1 MRNAHHYAMSENL
14 DPKLLRC
21 SRGWTQ
27 EQMADYLG
35 LDRSSVSRI
44 ENGAEISG
52 PVRRLLEMLQSEA
65 GQGAQPEGLVA

>member
-1 MRNAHHYAMSENL
+1 MANEIQIDVKA
-14 DPKLLRC
+14 LRT

-27 EQMADYLG
+27 DQMATYLG

-52 PVRRLLEMLQSEA
+52 PVRRLLDLLA
-65 GQGAQPEGLVA
+65 AQVIGVEPVQ